1 MHTVNVQYRGHII
14 EAVLD
19 VYEEPYILMEAWVG
33 IFPNQIN
40 IYEILN
46 QSQIKDIVDLADLKI
61 SPKIK

>member
-1 MHTVNVQYRGHII
+1 MHTVNVIYRKHKI

-33 IFPNQIN
+33 VFPNQIN

-46 QSQIKDIVDLADLKI
+46 ESQIKDIVDLAALKI

>member
-1 MHTVNVQYRGHII
+1 MHTESVKYRGHII

-33 IFPNQIN
+33 LIPNQIN

-46 QSQIKDIVDLADLKI
+46 DSQIEDIVNLATLKI